1 MMLAQTKSL
10 ATGRGRLSERLNAMT
25 VDVEEYFTVQN
36 LAGLVPRETWPQH
49 PLRSDAQTRRLLD
62 LFEAHDVKAT
72 FFVLGWV
79 AERLPDL
86 IREIAERGHEVA
98 AHSYWHQLVFDMTP
112 QAFRD
117 DLRRV
122 KRLLEDIVGEPVIGY
137 RAPTYSVTRRSLWA
151 HEILAEEGFTYSS
164 SIFPIIHDR
173 YGIENYPRFPL
184 KVDVAGR
191 QLWEFPLTT
200 LRVGPKNLPVAGG
213 GYLRLFPVRAVAA
226 ALAHVN
232 AREGQPAI
240 VYLHPWEIDPGIP
253 RFSQSFLKDA
263 RGYVGLNGMLGKL
276 DFLLRTLRFSTV
288 SKVLGLCR
296 SS

>member
-1 MMLAQTKSL
+1 MIFTQTKSL
-10 ATGRGRLSERLNAMT
+10 ATGHGHLSQRLNAMT

-36 LAGLVPRETWPQH
+36 LAGVVPREAWPRH

-62 LFEAHDVKAT
+62 LFDAHDVKAT

-79 AERLPDL
+79 AERLPNL
-86 IREIAERGHEVA
+86 IREIAVRGHEVA
-98 AHSYWHQLVFDMTP
+98 AHSYWHRLVFEMTP
-112 QAFRD
+112 QAFRE

-122 KRLLEDIVGEPVIGY
+122 KQLLEDIVGAPVVGY
-137 RAPTYSVTRRSLWA
+137 RAPTYSVTRKSLWA

-173 YGIENYPRFPL
+173 YGIEDYARFPL
-184 KVDVAGR
+184 QLDVAGQ

-226 ALAHVN
+226 ALAYVN
-232 AREGQPAI
+232 EREGQPAI

-253 RFSQSFLKDA
+253 RFSQGFLKDA
-263 RGYVGLNGMLGKL
+263 RGYVGLNGMLDKL

-288 SKVLGLCR
+288 SRVLGL
-296 SS
+296 S